1 MNPASRRI
9 LVAGVV
15 AILLA
20 GCATA
25 VPSSREGNATSEEG
39 TQTPSEES
47 ASQAAQCDTPE
58 REELTV
64 VVRSSEHLY
73 RATCPTDRWEVHP
86 ALEPV
91 VSGTEVEPCQILE
104 VSGPREEWDDNT
116 TAFPRNNLDPWR
128 LRDGELSVAVIPVE
142 WSDVRSRERDPTTFT
157 HYAGDTF
164 AQWFEVYTRG
174 SVSFSMTYYDT
185 WIELSEP
192 SENFRLSD
200 DKQNLNQW
208 GDTSRAGVEYFWE
221 QALADTDPYVDYS
234 GVDVVF
240 FVLPREQSVSGEFNL
255 WPPGHK
261 EFMTDEGPIRRGF
274 TPGQFQFRQPEGLW
288 YFWVHESL
296 HYFKMPDLYWVDQNG
311 PRATQQ
317 VAASPINGYEVMTQS
332 YQNALSMWLMWLA
345 GWANDSEFECLTS
358 DNFHDSSF
366 TLTASSVPNDDLKA
380 VLIKLSDTD
389 VVVVE
394 SRRTQEA
401 FDHVNPARSRDGVV
415 VYHVDA
421 TLGHGEG
428 ALTLL
433 APQGRGFVESPM
445 PGGEIPSHTLDAVM
459 YEGNYLDIAGYRLEV
474 NEATATGDTVSI
486 SRLPNWDPTATPTYH
501 CVNMANRDYSQG
513 LDLTCYLGLD

>member
-1 MNPASRRI
+1 MSPALRRFLGVGLVMALLSGCTGPVESDQKASHASEGVAPANPVDAP
-9 LVAGVV
+9 A
-15 AILLA
+15 
-20 GCATA
+20 
-25 VPSSREGNATSEEG
+25 E
-39 TQTPSEES
+39 
-47 ASQAAQCDTPE
+47 CDTPE

-91 VSGTEVEPCQILE
+91 VSGTDVEPCQILE
-104 VSGPREEWDDNT
+104 VSGPREEFDDNT

-128 LRDGELSVAVIPVE
+128 LHDGELSVAVIPVE
-142 WSDVRSRERDPTTFT
+142 WSDVRSRERDPATFT

-192 SENFRLSD
+192 SQNFRLSD
-200 DKQNLNQW
+200 DEQNLNQW

-221 QALADTDPYVDYS
+221 QALSDTDPYVDYS

-274 TPGQFQFRQPEGLW
+274 TPGQFQFREPEGLW
-288 YFWVHESL
+288 YFWVHESCTTS
-296 HYFKMPDLYWVDQNG
+296 KC
-311 PRATQQ
+311 RTC
-317 VAASPINGYEVMTQS
+317 I
-332 YQNALSMWLMWLA
+332 
-345 GWANDSEFECLTS
+345 GW
-358 DNFHDSSF
+358 
-366 TLTASSVPNDDLKA
+366 
-380 VLIKLSDTD
+380 IKD
-389 VVVVE
+389 
-394 SRRTQEA
+394 A
-401 FDHVNPARSRDGVV
+401 FYHVNPARSRDGVV

-433 APQGRGFVESPM
+433 APQGRGFVESPL
-445 PGGEIPSHTLDAVM
+445 PGGEIPFHTLDAVM

-513 LDLTCYLGLD
+513 LDLTCYLGLE